1 MIEGGTDVK
10 FGIIGLGYVGLATLC
25 GLAKAGHHVIGV
37 EADEEKLRLLMN
49 GHPPFH
55 EPGMA
60 EVLQEHADQITL
72 TSRIADTEQVDYLIL
87 AVGTPSK
94 SDGSCDLSYIEAVLS
109 ELNTRHKIVIRSSV
123 PPGTT
128 DLLNIMY
135 PSHTFAIVP
144 EFLQEGRALADVMKP
159 HRVVIGCVNLEVAEE
174 LAGIYERLDVPL
186 ICTTPINAEL
196 IKYASNAFLATKIS
210 FINDLSRLAD
220 QAGADISTIADGMG
234 LDPRI
239 GRSFLNAGIGYGG
252 SCFQKDMNAL
262 LHVAS
267 ENEIDLRVIRAAA
280 KVNETQIEYV
290 LSKLNVEPNMRVA
303 ILGLAF
309 KPGTDDMRD
318 APSILFAHHMVAR
331 NVDVIGYDPIATW
344 DYPQATTVEEAL
356 KGADYAILIT
366 EWDEIVNL
374 APDAFNGMRQR
385 RLIDARNAWKF
396 AHDPGDVSYEGIGRM
411 QRPSNTLTSN

>member
-25 GLAKAGHHVIGV
+25 GLAKAGHEVIGV
-37 EADEEKLRLLMN
+37 ETHQGKLALLKS

-60 EVLQEHADQITL
+60 DVLQEHADQITL
-72 TSRIADTEQVDYLIL
+72 TDEIADADHVDYLVL

-94 SDGSCDLSYIEAVLS
+94 PDGSCDLFYIETALS
-109 ELNTRHKIVIRSSV
+109 ELKTKHKVIIRSSV

-128 DLLNIMY
+128 DLLKIMY

-159 HRVVIGCVNLEVAEE
+159 HRVIIGCEDLEVCEE
-174 LAGIYERLDVPL
+174 LAGIYGRLGVPL

-210 FINDLSRLAD
+210 FMNDLSRLAD
-220 QAGADISTIADGMG
+220 EAGADITTIADGMG

-252 SCFQKDMNAL
+252 SCFPKDMDAL
-262 LHVAS
+262 LHVAK
-267 ENEIDLRVIRAAA
+267 ENDVNLRVIKAAA
-280 KVNETQIEYV
+280 KVNETQAPYV
-290 LSKLNVEPNMRVA
+290 LSKLHLEPKMRVA

-318 APSILFAHHMVAR
+318 APSILLAHHMVAR
-331 NVDVIGYDPIATW
+331 DVEVIGYDPIATW
-344 DYPQATTVEEAL
+344 EYPQAASVEEAL
-356 KGADYAILIT
+356 KDADYAILVT
-366 EWDEIVNL
+366 EWEELVNL
-374 APDAFNGMRQR
+374 APEAFSGMRQR

-396 AHDPGDVSYEGIGRM
+396 ARDPGDVAYEGIGRM
-411 QRPSNTLTSN
+411 QRPSNTPTSN